1 MLDRARW
8 TAWISDTRK
17 VLDAFERE
25 VELRGGPPGEL
36 TGALT
41 EEWANQW
48 SEATSETLSNWF
60 ARWAEDR
67 ERRGLGCDEGRFRK
81 WIAPRLGSR
90 PVAVIRRDELEAW
103 VEWIEGQ
110 VAAGEL
116 AGTTAWRVWT
126 TLSSMMRDAWGARSK
141 ALRVRSD
148 NPLRDVRPP
157 ERGRARVGT
166 FLYPS
171 EFLRLMLCSS
181 VWLRTRR
188 RVALAL
194 YLYPRA
200 SELAALRW
208 SDIDLRTGRIHI
220 HAGRRGGTKTG
231 EQREFVAEPSGAA
244 LPPRRT
250 RCKLD
255 PCPQPDAPTPPDCPS
270 TCAPGMMRFHP
281 ATVRTSPPM
290 RSPPSQPRDARKSPG
305 FRPRTSP
312 GAFAHPTS
320 RDIARRSSG
329 ESEKPPAEAG
339 GK

>member
-1 MLDRARW
+1 MNSSKNLESWIARAR
-8 TAWISDTRK
+8 AL
-17 VLDAFERE
+17 LD
-25 VELRGGPPGEL
+25 ELEQAQ
-36 TGALT
+36 GAP
-41 EEWANQW
+41 A
-48 SEATSETLSNWF
+48 AAYASETLGDWF
-60 ARWAEDR
+60 ARWEEDR
-67 ERRGLGCDEGRFRK
+67 TRRGLGCDEGRFRK

-90 PVAVIRRDELEAW
+90 PVAAIRRDELEAW
-103 VEWIEGQ
+103 VEWIEGR

-171 EFLRLMLCSS
+171 EFTRLMLCSS

-188 RVALAL
+188 RIALAV

-220 HAGRRGGTKTG
+220 HAGRSGGTKTG
-231 EQREFVAEPSGAA
+231 EDRQFVAEAPILELLRAMRKEEPRAKFVIRGATTAGA
-244 LPPRRT
+244 LRKALKKAGCKRADLYASDERRRPITFHDLRATGITWQAMRGDSPALISERVGHLHLATTEQYMRRGRLMALARGERVFPDLPRA
-250 RCKLD
+250 L
-255 PCPQPDAPTPPDCPS
+255 
-270 TCAPGMMRFHP
+270 
-281 ATVRTSPPM
+281 
-290 RSPPSQPRDARKSPG
+290 
-305 FRPRTSP
+305 FR
-312 GAFAHPTS
+312 G
-320 RDIARRSSG
+320 
-329 ESEKPPAEAG
+329 
-339 GK
+339 